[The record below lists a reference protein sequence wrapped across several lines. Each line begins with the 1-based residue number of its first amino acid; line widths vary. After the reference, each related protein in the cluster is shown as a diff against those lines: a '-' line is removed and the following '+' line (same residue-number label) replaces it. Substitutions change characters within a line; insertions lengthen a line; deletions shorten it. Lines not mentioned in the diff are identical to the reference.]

1 MIILHLI
8 VFIMAVVSAIAAYKK
23 DSTAILITS
32 VIVAAVDIVF
42 AFVTF
47 VPPTVELYP
56 TDGVVSQEG
65 EVTLKTRWNSA
76 IYYTLKSEEDPS
88 IDGILYKEPIMI
100 EKTTVL
106 NAKSK
111 IGPKWGPL
119 CTWIVRVS
127 SSGEVTGTRTDASV
141 DGDMIID
148 ISAEYTGDPIKVG
161 DDLIQSNIQVKGLLA
176 DGTET
181 KVDDFSVE
189 QGDLSEPGIHSVRI
203 MYELLETSCD
213 ITVIDLSSISA
224 SYIGKKLKVGDV
236 LSNEMFK
243 VYGIYTDGS
252 KEVVTDFSIS
262 SDVCDEPGVY
272 SVRIEYRGK
281 QTMCQ
286 MEVEDTNIQPNSP
299 KGESTAPGV
308 QFDTYDGYISGDDD
322 VNEYT
327 ITAKYEGTYRF
338 DVSDM
343 MNGFKVNI
351 AVYAPDGTSV
361 SESSHG
367 LMTNEGITATL
378 EAGITY
384 GVKVTQYRNDG
395 HYCLTIGQQKETS
408 DITDIDI
415 LHDGIEYI
423 DQQNQY
429 TITTRYGGKY
439 RFDLGN
445 TYSGFKANII
455 VVDDHNYEKA
465 CTKYGLENNE
475 GLSVDLEANKTYRV
489 LVSQYRGTG
498 TYDLLI
504 GKQSATQIITGKSS
518 VTGEITFTDQKNR
531 YEFVT
536 TMPGNYTFVLS
547 EMYNG
552 VKCNISVFDEYNYEI
567 ESSTYGLE
575 NGEKIK
581 TYLEQGKKYRIVVYQ
596 YRNFGTYKLSVLR
609 L

>member
-1 MIILHLI
+1 MIILYLI
-8 VFIMAVVSAIAAYKK
+8 VFIVAVIAAIAAYMQ
-23 DSTAILITS
+23 DRTAILITS
-32 VIVAAVDIVF
+32 VIIAAVDIVF

-76 IYYTLKSEEDPS
+76 IYYTLKSEQDPS
-88 IDGILYKEPIMI
+88 IDGILYEEPIMI
-100 EKTTVL
+100 ERTTVL

-119 CTWIVRVS
+119 CTWIIRVS
-127 SSGEVTGTRTDASV
+127 SSGEVTGTRTDASIN
-141 DGDMIID
+141 GDMIID

-161 DDLIQSNIQVKGLLA
+161 DELIQSNIQVKGLLA

-181 KVDDFSVE
+181 MVDDFSVE
-189 QGDLSEPGIHSVRI
+189 QEDLSEPGIHSVRI

-224 SYIGKKLKVGDV
+224 SYIGKELKVGDT

-252 KEVVTDFSIS
+252 KEEVTDFSIS

-272 SVRIEYRGK
+272 RVNIEYRGK
-281 QTMCQ
+281 QTTCQ
-286 MEVEDTNIQPNSP
+286 MTVKDDNPVQNPVR
-299 KGESTAPGV
+299 GESTASIV

-327 ITAKYEGTYRF
+327 VTAKYDGRYRF

-361 SESSHG
+361 SESSYG

-384 GVKVTQYRNDG
+384 VVKVTQYRNDG
-395 HYCLTIGQQKETS
+395 HYCLTIGQQKETI

-423 DQQNQY
+423 DQENRY
-429 TITTRYGGKY
+429 TLTTRYGGKY

-445 TYSGFKANII
+445 NYSGFKANII

-465 CTKYGLENNE
+465 RTDYGLENNE
-475 GLSVDLEANKTYRV
+475 GISADLEANKTYSVFVR
-489 LVSQYRGTG
+489 QYRGTS

-518 VTGEITFTDQKNR
+518 VTGEITFIDQENR
-531 YEFVT
+531 YEFVAD
-536 TMPGNYTFVLS
+536 MPGKYTFALS
-547 EMYNG
+547 EMNNG
-552 VKCNISVFDEYNYEI
+552 VKYNIGVFDEYNYEI
-567 ESSTYGLE
+567 GGSSYGLE
-575 NGEKIK
+575 NGEKI
-581 TYLEQGKKYRIVVYQ
+581 TADLEEGKKYRIVVYQ
-596 YRNFGTYKLSVLR
+596 YRNYGSYKLSVLR
-609 L
+609 Q